1 MAPAR
6 QASPPPAGRE
16 LSGLTGDLDWER
28 LGRHRP
34 APAKS
39 LSYTAAMGDPP
50 PGQAFR
56 KRLWPKGVA
65 IPDGWQ
71 LSEGLTELLS
81 GKYPEFVV
89 ICGWFDPTWDEGRRM
104 GRSGQP

>member
-1 MAPAR
+1 
-6 QASPPPAGRE
+6 
-16 LSGLTGDLDWER
+16 
-28 LGRHRP
+28 
-34 APAKS
+34 
-39 LSYTAAMGDPP
+39 MGDPP

-65 IPDGWQ
+65 IPEGWQ